1 MIPFPDKKFAVIYAD
16 PPWSYNNKGTRAA
29 ADKHYGTMSIADI
42 KQLPVGDTGGGGSL
56 LTTASCL
63 SGRPSPCCAR
73 PSR

>member
-42 KQLPVGDTGGGGSL
+42 KQLPVGDTGGGDR
-56 LTTASCL
+56 C
-63 SGRPSPCCAR
+63 
-73 PSR
+73 